1 MWLEDFY
8 EFCMTELNST
18 SQEMMD
24 VLLKFEADF
33 KTIQV
38 IYNSIGNKDLA
49 TVAKLMT
56 IRKSLCPT
64 IGWLYPDV

>member
-1 MWLEDFY
+1 
-8 EFCMTELNST
+8 
-18 SQEMMD
+18 MMES
-24 VLLKFEADF
+24 LLKFEADF

-64 IGWLYPDV
+64 IGWLYPDVQRSSFLVLYYYFQKGASQRK